1 MLQRVLT
8 FAAALVLC
16 GAAEARAFNTYAN
29 IAVKTEDRAKVIET
43 LRSMG
48 RRAIVSPTTAGWITI
63 YDAAAER
70 MPKTLP
76 EVAQKIAEALKC
88 PTVAAFDDDDSLLT
102 FITYD
107 KDGKQVDAYISNP
120 GYYQGKKMD
129 PSGGDP
135 AVIQAALGLS
145 GLDSKLKEIF
155 QAKDV
160 ELEYTRHGNL
170 VSTLGLPY
178 YCRGAGHKYFHDDAL
193 PWKYDRKAFEIIG
206 QP

>member
-8 FAAALVLC
+8 FAAAVVLA

-43 LRSMG
+43 LQNMG

-63 YDAAAER
+63 YDAASER

-76 EVAQKIAEALKC
+76 DVAQKISEALKC
-88 PTVAAFDDDDSLLT
+88 PAVAAFDDNDSLLT
-102 FITYD
+102 LITF

-120 GYYQGKKMD
+120 GYYEGKKVD
-129 PSGGDP
+129 PAGGDP
-135 AVIQAALGLS
+135 AAIQAALGLS

-160 ELEYTRHGNL
+160 ELEFERHGNL
-170 VSTLGLPY
+170 ISTLGMPY
-178 YCRGAGHKYFHDDAL
+178 YCRGAGHKYFHDDLL
-193 PWKYDRKAFEIIG
+193 PWKYDRNAFEIIG

>member
-8 FAAALVLC
+8 FAAALVLA

-43 LRSMG
+43 LQNMG

-76 EVAQKIAEALKC
+76 DVAQKISAALKC
-88 PTVAAFDDDDSLLT
+88 PAVAAFDDNDSLLT
-102 FITYD
+102 FITFD
-107 KDGKQVDAYISNP
+107 KEGKQVDAYVSNP
-120 GYYQGKKMD
+120 GYYEGKKLD
-129 PSGGDP
+129 PVGGDP
-135 AVIQAALGLS
+135 AAIQAALGLS
-145 GLDSKLKEIF
+145 GLDGKLKEIF
-155 QAKDV
+155 QDKII
-160 ELEYTRHGNL
+160 ELEFERHGNL
-170 VSTLGLPY
+170 ISTLGMPY
-178 YCRGAGHKYFHDDAL
+178 YCRGAGHKYFHDNLL
-193 PWKYDRKAFEIIG
+193 PWKYDRASFEIIG

>member
-8 FAAALVLC
+8 FAAAVVLA
-16 GAAEARAFNTYAN
+16 GAAEVRAFNTYAN

-43 LRSMG
+43 LQNMG

-63 YDAAAER
+63 YDAAVER

-76 EVAQKIAEALKC
+76 DVAQKISEALKC
-88 PTVAAFDDDDSLLT
+88 PAVAAFDDDDSLLT
-102 FITYD
+102 LITF

-120 GYYQGKKMD
+120 GYYEGKKLE
-129 PSGGDP
+129 PTGGDP
-135 AVIQAALGLS
+135 AAIQAALGLS
-145 GLDSKLKEIF
+145 GLDAKLKEIF

-160 ELEYTRHGNL
+160 ELEYERHGNL
-170 VSTLGLPY
+170 ISTLGMPY

>member
-8 FAAALVLC
+8 FAAAMVLV
-16 GAAEARAFNTYAN
+16 GAAEVRAFNTYAN

-43 LRSMG
+43 LQNMG

-70 MPKTLP
+70 TPATLP
-76 EVAQKIAEALKC
+76 DVAQKIAAALQC
-88 PTVAAFDDDDSLLT
+88 PTVAAFDDNDSLLT
-102 FITYD
+102 FITFD
-107 KDGKQVDAYISNP
+107 KAGKQVDAYVSNP
-120 GYYQGKKMD
+120 GYYEGKRLD
-129 PSGGDP
+129 PAGGDP
-135 AVIQAALGLS
+135 VAIQAALGLS
-145 GLDSKLKEIF
+145 GLDARLKELF
-155 QAKDV
+155 QDKTI
-160 ELEYTRHGNL
+160 ELEYMRHGNL
-170 VSTLGLPY
+170 ISLLGMPY

>member
-8 FAAALVLC
+8 FSAALVLA

-43 LRSMG
+43 LQNMG

-63 YDAAAER
+63 YDAGAER

-76 EVAQKIAEALKC
+76 DVAQKISEALKC
-88 PTVAAFDDDDSLLT
+88 PAVAAFDDYDALLT
-102 FITYD
+102 FITY

-120 GYYQGKKMD
+120 GYYEGKKLE
-129 PSGGDP
+129 PTGGDP
-135 AVIQAALGLS
+135 AAIQAALGLS
-145 GLDSKLKEIF
+145 GLDAKLKEIF

-160 ELEYTRHGNL
+160 ELEFQRHGNL
-170 VSTLGLPY
+170 ISTLGMPY
-178 YCRGAGHKYFHDDAL
+178 YCRGAGHKYFHDDLL
-193 PWKYDRKAFEIIG
+193 PWKYDRAAFEVIG